1 MNFVFLSPAF
11 PPNYYRF
18 CSALK
23 KEGVT
28 ALGIGDSQFS
38 ELRPELRDSL
48 AWYYRVG
55 DMRDPGQLRDALR
68 FFTERFGKIDRI
80 DSLNEYWLETEA
92 GLRTE
97 FGIPGVQAD
106 AVSWIRRKSLM
117 KSVFSRMGIAHARG
131 GIVGEPAGA
140 HALAAELKFP
150 VIVKPD
156 DGMGAEF
163 TYRLDSS
170 GDVDRFFAGKPD
182 RAFIMEEFIDGG
194 IVTFDGLTDRDGEI
208 VFYTSHVYGQRVMEA
223 VLADMHISYYSLREI
238 PRDLEEAGRKLVR
251 GFAVKERFFHFEFF
265 RRPDGTL
272 CALEVNIRPPGGM
285 TMDMF
290 NFACD
295 IDMYAVWA
303 RLMAGGAAR
312 LEYERKYHCGYAG
325 RKNRLNYA
333 HSHEEIVARLG
344 GMLVHHE
351 GLPPVLARA
360 MGDNGYLIRS
370 SEAAEIE
377 AAIDFIQALANY

>member
-23 KEGVT
+23 REGVT
-28 ALGIGDSQFS
+28 ALGIGDSDFG

-48 AWYYRVG
+48 AWYCRVG
-55 DMRDPGQLRDALR
+55 DMRDHDQLRGALR
-68 FFTERFGKIDRI
+68 FLAGRFGNIDRL

-92 GLRTE
+92 GLRSE
-97 FGIPGVQAD
+97 FGIPGVQAGD
-106 AVSWIRRKSLM
+106 VSGIRRKSLM
-117 KSVFSRMGIAHARG
+117 KKVFARMGIPHARG
-131 GIVGEPAGA
+131 ETVADAARA
-140 HALAAELKFP
+140 HALAGELEFP
-150 VIVKPD
+150 VVVKPD

-163 TYRLDSS
+163 TYRLNSPS
-170 GDVDRFFAGKPD
+170 DVDRFFAGKPD
-182 RAFIMEEFIDGG
+182 KNFIMEEFIDGG
-194 IVTFDGLTDRDGEI
+194 IVTFDGLAGRNGEI
-208 VFYTSHVYGQRVMEA
+208 VFCTSHVYGQRVMEA

-238 PRDLEEAGRKLVR
+238 PRDLEDAGRKLVH

-290 NFACD
+290 NFACG

-303 RLMAGGAAR
+303 GLMSRGEAGLDYR
-312 LEYERKYHCGYAG
+312 RRYHCGYAG

-333 HSHEEIVARLG
+333 HSHEEILARLG
-344 GMLVHHE
+344 GALVHHE
-351 GLPPVLARA
+351 ALPPVLARA
-360 MGDNGYLIRS
+360 MGDTGYLIRS
-370 SEAAEIE
+370 RNAADMET
-377 AAIDFIQALANY
+377 AVNFIQALR